1 MRFRLGICESRL
13 RFIFPT
19 FPGTPDNR
27 FVSQSF
33 RTQSSWIHGSGDPPN
48 RSAPIRSSKEY
59 VHVLKIPFGYELTVS
74 IEGRLHQ
81 QCLDLLLGAGKC
93 SVRFTRK
100 FCLYILFSRHPIPP
114 PQSLRHSACQES
126 LSCIDFSARV

>member
-1 MRFRLGICESRL
+1 MKNRSHRNCALEFINPNGGSGSRSL
-13 RFIFPT
+13 AGAAAAARRHRDSDWGSDIFPT

-27 FVSQSF
+27 FVSHTF

-48 RSAPIRSSKEY
+48 RSAPLRSSKEY
-59 VHVLKIPFGYELTVS
+59 VHVLKLPFDYELTAS

-93 SVRFTRK
+93 SVRITRK
-100 FCLYILFSRHPIPP
+100 FYL
-114 PQSLRHSACQES
+114 
-126 LSCIDFSARV
+126 